1 MYKQIEGN
9 IYTIPV
15 PLPGNPL
22 KCLNSYVILDERRS
36 LVIDTGFR
44 MPECREALTAGLAEL
59 GVDMRR
65 ADIFLTHLHSDHSGL
80 ASELASPGS
89 KIYITREDGRR
100 IDEILAS
107 ADNPRV
113 DEYRSF
119 GFSEEE
125 MAHIDDA
132 PSLKYQ
138 QKEPVP
144 FTYVAGG
151 DTLCYGGRRLLV
163 IETPGHTPGHACLY
177 DKANQIMFL
186 GDHVLFDITP
196 NITTWPGFSDPLG
209 HDVHSLMDISIFA
222 VRLPLPAHREVTG
235 TMAERIGTIIEHH
248 GTRIREM
255 LDILDANPGMT
266 PYDLS
271 GRMRWRVHGR
281 SDSWA
286 DFPLTQKWFAVGET
300 AAHLE
305 YLLCRGRVRREF
317 DGAVW
322 RYFAD

>member
-1 MYKQIEGN
+1 MTDFPKW
-9 IYTIPV
+9 
-15 PLPGNPL
+15 
-22 KCLNSYVILDERRS
+22 S
-36 LVIDTGFR
+36 
-44 MPECREALTAGLAEL
+44 
-59 GVDMRR
+59 RR
-65 ADIFLTHLHSDHSGL
+65 AE
-80 ASELASPGS
+80 A
-89 KIYITREDGRR
+89 
-100 IDEILAS
+100 
-107 ADNPRV
+107 
-113 DEYRSF
+113 
-119 GFSEEE
+119 
-125 MAHIDDA
+125 
-132 PSLKYQ
+132 
-138 QKEPVP
+138 
-144 FTYVAGG
+144 
-151 DTLCYGGRRLLV
+151 
-163 IETPGHTPGHACLY
+163 
-177 DKANQIMFL
+177 
-186 GDHVLFDITP
+186 
-196 NITTWPGFSDPLG
+196 
-209 HDVHSLMDISIFA
+209 IS
-222 VRLPLPAHREVTG
+222 REVTG